1 MVGLGA
7 TPYNQINQ
15 QPGSR
20 KPILSKSIQAIRG
33 MNDILPVETPR
44 WQFVEAVFR
53 DLMATYGY
61 TEIRLPSVEKT
72 ELFKRSIGEV
82 TDIVEKEMYTFED
95 RNGDSLTLRP
105 EGTAGCVRACIQ
117 NGLLHNQTQR
127 LWYMG
132 PMFRHERPQKG
143 RYRQF
148 HQLGVE
154 VFGYPGPDIDAEHI
168 AMTARFW
175 HKLGMT
181 DEVRLEIN
189 SLGSAEARHAYR
201 QILVEYLQQHHDQLD
216 EDSLRRLDTN
226 PLRILDSKNPTMQ
239 AMIEAAPKLMDHLD
253 EESRAHFEALCRL
266 LEAMGIEYQI
276 NPRLVRG
283 LDYYSKT
290 VFEWVTD
297 RLGAQG
303 TVCAGGRFDGLVE
316 QLGARPAPAM
326 GFALGL
332 ERLVALLEAK
342 PLPDNF
348 SPHAYFL
355 LAGSEAELQG
365 RVLAEQLRD
374 ALPTLRLVVNC
385 GGGSFK
391 SQMKRA
397 DKSGARLA
405 LILGE
410 DEINKQQISVK
421 NLRQEEEQQVVTLSG
436 LTDYLSSTLQ
446 L

>member
-1 MVGLGA
+1 M
-7 TPYNQINQ
+7 
-15 QPGSR
+15 
-20 KPILSKSIQAIRG
+20 SKSIQAIRG
-33 MNDILPVETPR
+33 MNDILPDETPR
-44 WQFVEAVFR
+44 WQFVEGVFR

-61 TEIRLPSVEKT
+61 TEIRLPAVEKT

-201 QILVEYLQQHHDQLD
+201 QILVEYLQQHRDQLD

-226 PLRILDSKNPTMQ
+226 PLRILDSKNPAMQ

-253 EESRAHFEALCRL
+253 EESRTHFEALRSL

-316 QLGARPAPAM
+316 QLGARPVPAM

-332 ERLVALLEAK
+332 ERLVALLEDK
-342 PLPDNF
+342 PLADNF
-348 SPHAYFL
+348 SPHAYLL
-355 LAGSEAELQG
+355 LAGREAELQG

-374 ALPTLRLVVNC
+374 TLPTLRLVVNS

-421 NLRQEEEQQVVTLSG
+421 NLRQEEEQQVVMLSG
-436 LTDYLSSTLQ
+436 LADFLSSTLQ

>member
-1 MVGLGA
+1 V
-7 TPYNQINQ
+7 
-15 QPGSR
+15 
-20 KPILSKSIQAIRG
+20 SKSIQAIRG

-44 WQFVEAVFR
+44 WQYVESVFR
-53 DLMATYGY
+53 ELMAAYGY
-61 TEIRLPSVEKT
+61 SEIRLPSVEKT

-132 PMFRHERPQKG
+132 PMYRHERPQKG

-154 VFGYPGPDIDAEHI
+154 TFGFEGPDIDAELI
-168 AMTARFW
+168 AMTARLW
-175 HKLGMT
+175 RKLNMA
-181 DEVRLEIN
+181 DEVSLEIN
-189 SLGSAEARHAYR
+189 SLGSAEAREAYR
-201 QILVEYLQQHHDQLD
+201 ESLVNYLQQHQDKLD

-226 PLRILDSKNPTMQ
+226 PLRILDSKNPAMQ
-239 AMIEAAPKLMDHLD
+239 PMIEAAPKLLEHLD
-253 EESRAHFEALCRL
+253 DESRSHFEELCGIL
-266 LEAMGIEYQI
+266 DAMGIAYRI

-303 TVCAGGRFDGLVE
+303 TVCAGGRFDGLIE
-316 QLGARPAPAM
+316 QLGARPTPAM

-332 ERLVALLEAK
+332 ERLVALLGDKA
-342 PLPDNF
+342 LPDMS
-348 SPHAYFL
+348 SPHAYLL
-355 LAGSEAELQG
+355 LAGHEAEQQG

-374 ALPTLRLVVNC
+374 TLPQLRLMVNS

-410 DEINKQQISVK
+410 NEISNQQISVK
-421 NLRQEEEQQVVTLSG
+421 NLRQDQEQHVIVLTELPEFLSA
-436 LTDYLSSTLQ
+436 TLQ